1 MKNLTK
7 KQLFSILAIV
17 IIGVLLGVLIMT
29 MNKPKPAGDG
39 HGHGGGGHAEHAGE
53 KGGDKH
59 AHAEEKGGHGHEHGD
74 EHGHEEEQAKGPH
87 GGKLFTEGDFGLEV
101 LMAEEGGE
109 PRFHVYMYEK
119 EKPLP
124 PNSAKVSITLTRP
137 DGGKQELAF
146 TPEKDY
152 LKSSTSVPE
161 PHVFE
166 ATVAAQTANEP
177 YLFTFEEMEGTIAM
191 NDEQSKA
198 AGVTVNTAGPARINS
213 SLTLPGEIRY
223 NEDRTAHVVPRMAG
237 VVESVKVNLGQKVK
251 KGEVLAVLASS
262 GLSEQRSELLAAQ
275 KRLALAKT
283 TYEREKKLWQEKI
296 SAEQDYLQAEQA
308 MQEAEIAV
316 RNVQQKLSA
325 LGTGASSRGSLNA
338 YEIRAPFDGMIM
350 EKHISLGEAI
360 KEDAD
365 IFTISDLSTVWAEV
379 AVPAKDLNAVRVG
392 EKVTVKATAFDAKA
406 PGTISFVGSLLGE
419 QTRTAK
425 ARVSLPNPDM
435 SWRPG
440 LFVNVEIVSNQA
452 EVPVAV
458 STDAIQTVNDKPTI
472 FVRVPGG
479 FLPQQVTLGR
489 TDGKVVEVVKGLK
502 AGSKYAGAGSFIVKS
517 EQGKASAEH
526 TH

>member
-1 MKNLTK
+1 
-7 KQLFSILAIV
+7 
-17 IIGVLLGVLIMT
+17 
-29 MNKPKPAGDG
+29 
-39 HGHGGGGHAEHAGE
+39 
-53 KGGDKH
+53 
-59 AHAEEKGGHGHEHGD
+59 
-74 EHGHEEEQAKGPH
+74 
-87 GGKLFTEGDFGLEV
+87 
-101 LMAEEGGE
+101 
-109 PRFHVYMYEK
+109 
-119 EKPLP
+119 
-124 PNSAKVSITLTRP
+124 
-137 DGGKQELAF
+137 
-146 TPEKDY
+146 
-152 LKSSTSVPE
+152 
-161 PHVFE
+161 
-166 ATVAAQTANEP
+166 
-177 YLFTFEEMEGTIAM
+177 
-191 NDEQSKA
+191 
-198 AGVTVNTAGPARINS
+198 
-213 SLTLPGEIRY
+213 
-223 NEDRTAHVVPRMAG
+223 
-237 VVESVKVNLGQKVK
+237 
-251 KGEVLAVLASS
+251 
-262 GLSEQRSELLAAQ
+262 
-275 KRLALAKT
+275 LAKT

-360 KEDAD
+360 KEDAN

>member
-17 IIGVLLGVLIMT
+17 IIGILLGVLIMT
-29 MNKPKPAGDG
+29 TNKPKPAGGG
-39 HGHGGGGHAEHAGE
+39 HGGHAEHAEE

-59 AHAEEKGGHGHEHGD
+59 AHAEEKGGHEHGD
-74 EHGHEEEQAKGPH
+74 EHGHDEEQEKGPH

-101 LMAEEGGE
+101 LLAEEGGE

-137 DGGKQELAF
+137 NGEKQELAF
-146 TPEKDY
+146 TSEKDY
-152 LKSSTSVPE
+152 LKSSAPIPE

-177 YLFTFEEMEGTIAM
+177 YLFTFEEMEGTIEMDDQQA
-191 NDEQSKA
+191 KA
-198 AGVTVNTAGPARINS
+198 AGVTINSAGPAKINS

-223 NEDRTAHVVPRMAG
+223 NEDRTAHVVPRVAG
-237 VVESVKVNLGQKVK
+237 VVESVKADLGQQVK
-251 KGEVLAVLASS
+251 KGQVLAVIASS
-262 GLSEQRSELLAAQ
+262 SLSEQRSELLAAQ
-275 KRLALAKT
+275 KRLTLAKT
-283 TYEREKKLWQEKI
+283 TYEREKKLWQDKI
-296 SAEQDYLQAEQA
+296 SAEQDYLQAQQA
-308 MQEAEIAV
+308 MHEAEIAV
-316 RNVQQKLSA
+316 RNVQQKLA
-325 LGTGASSRGSLNA
+325 AFGASTSGGGALNA
-338 YEIRAPFDGMIM
+338 YEIRVPFDGMVM

-360 KEDAD
+360 KEDAS

-392 EKVTVKATAFDAKA
+392 GNATVKATAFDAKA
-406 PGTISFVGSLLGE
+406 PGKITFVGSLLGE

-440 LFVNVEIVSNQA
+440 LFVNVEIVSSQA

-458 STDAIQTVNDKPTI
+458 STDAIQTVNDKHTI

>member
-17 IIGVLLGVLIMT
+17 IIGVLLGALIMT
-29 MNKPKPAGDG
+29 MDNAKPAAGG
-39 HGHGGGGHAEHAGE
+39 HGDHAGHAEE

-59 AHAEEKGGHGHEHGD
+59 AHAGEKGGKAD
-74 EHGHEEEQAKGPH
+74 EHGHGDEEEQAKGPH
-87 GGKLFTEGDFGLEV
+87 GGKLFAEGDFGLEV
-101 LMAEEGGE
+101 VLSEEGGE
-109 PRFHVYMYEK
+109 PRFRVYLFEK
-119 EKPLP
+119 NKPMA
-124 PNSAKVSITLTRP
+124 PNAAKVSVTLTRP
-137 DGGKQELAF
+137 DGEKQELAF
-146 TPEKDY
+146 APEKDY
-152 LKSSTSVPE
+152 LKSTAPVAE

-166 ATVAAQTANEP
+166 ATIAAQTSTEP
-177 YLFTFEEMEGTIAM
+177 YLFTFEQMEGAIEM
-191 NDEQSKA
+191 GDEQAKT
-198 AGVTVNTAGPARINS
+198 AGVVINSAGPAKINS
-213 SLTLPGEIRY
+213 ALTLPGEIRY
-223 NEDRTAHVVPRMAG
+223 NEDRTAHVVPRMVG
-237 VVESVKVNLGQKVK
+237 VVESVKVDLGQKVK
-251 KGEVLAVLASS
+251 KGQVLAVLASS

-296 SAEQDYLQAEQA
+296 SAEQDYLQAQQA
-308 MQEAEIAV
+308 MQEADIAV
-316 RNVQQKLSA
+316 RNAQQKLA
-325 LGTGASSRGSLNA
+325 AFGVGASGGGSLNA
-338 YEIRAPFDGMIM
+338 YEIRAPFDGMVM

-360 KEDAD
+360 KEDAS

-406 PGTISFVGSLLGE
+406 SGTISFVGSLLGE

-452 EVPVAV
+452 DVPVAV

-479 FLPQQVTLGR
+479 FIPQQVTLGR

-502 AGSKYAGAGSFIVKS
+502 AGSKYAGTGSFIVKS